1 MFSWPPSATEAQSS
15 SGASLLMAENG
26 NERRNYRVL
35 LAQGI
40 LNTAGYQFTSEK
52 LVLPFLY
59 TAAGLPAVFSGLL
72 VPIAAIAK
80 LGARISA
87 PPWWP

>member
-1 MFSWPPSATEAQSS
+1 MEGRDT
-15 SGASLLMAENG
+15 
-26 NERRNYRVL
+26 ERRNYRVL

-72 VPIAAIAK
+72 VPLAAIAK
-80 LGARISA
+80 LGAQSSPRR
-87 PPWWP
+87 

>member
-1 MFSWPPSATEAQSS
+1 
-15 SGASLLMAENG
+15 MAEHDT
-26 NERRNYRVL
+26 ERWNYRVL

-72 VPIAAIAK
+72 VPLAAIAK
-80 LGARISA
+80 LGVRKSS
-87 PPWWP
+87 PRR